1 MALFEFADYTQY
13 DGEERLT
20 RLQKHITE
28 VSQHVLGTTARS
40 KSVTAVPPDYLNQLK
55 LEEQQLINR
64 RDTRNFA
71 RNVVQFGRGDR

>member
-13 DGEERLT
+13 DGDERLT

-28 VSQHVLGTTARS
+28 VSQHILGTSARS
-40 KSVTAVPPDYLNQLK
+40 KSVTPVPPSYLQQLK
-55 LEEQQLINR
+55 SEEQQLINR

-71 RNVVQFGRGDR
+71 RNHATFGRGES